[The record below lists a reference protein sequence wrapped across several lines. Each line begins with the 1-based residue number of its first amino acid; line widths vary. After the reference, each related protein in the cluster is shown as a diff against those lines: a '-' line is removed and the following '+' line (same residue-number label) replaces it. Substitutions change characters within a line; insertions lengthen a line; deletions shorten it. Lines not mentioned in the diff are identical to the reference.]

1 MMPAQKTN
9 ASTASEAQGISKNDT
24 RILKA
29 CAGFGQFFSEKR
41 GDQYQGF
48 SFQDICTMAQ
58 SPQAVEKGEAAW
70 AIPSTLKSREFKVQ
84 ESAGQ
89 YLWCWMDF
97 DSEPAPLSVIADAIQ
112 HKTMAT
118 ALHYTSRSAKPEK
131 QKSRLIMPLVAIVH
145 YQRWRLY
152 QEGLANWLEV
162 QGFIPD
168 RVALRA
174 AQLCYLPNRG
184 EYYQSILNKGAM
196 LDPAIVFAG
205 EIMAIKQ
212 AEQKAQ
218 IETQERMRQAA
229 QRRSEFKASGRESI
243 IDWFNNCYST
253 EDVLLQAGYTQRGK
267 HFRHPASESGG
278 YSASVKE
285 GRVFTLSEAD
295 PLWSGLKGSH
305 DAFSAFAA
313 LFFNGDQSAAA
324 SHAWQIAKGGNHA

>member
-1 MMPAQKTN
+1 MPAQKTN
-9 ASTASEAQGISKNDT
+9 APTAIEAQGFSNIDT

-29 CAGFGQFFSEKR
+29 CAGFGQFFTEKK
-41 GDQYQGF
+41 GVQYHEV
-48 SFQDICTMAQ
+48 SFQDICTMAEN
-58 SPQAVEKGEAAW
+58 PQQVVKAKAAW
-70 AIPSTLKSREFKVQ
+70 AIPSTLKRREFKEQ
-84 ESAGQ
+84 EAAGQ
-89 YLWCWMDF
+89 YLWCWADF

-131 QKSRLIMPLVAIVH
+131 QKSRLIMPLVAIVD

-152 QEGLANWLEV
+152 QEGLANWLEA

-184 EYYQSILNKGAM
+184 EYYQSTLNKGAL

-205 EIMAIKQ
+205 EIEAIKQ
-212 AEQKAQ
+212 AEKQAQ

-243 IDWFNNCYST
+243 IDWFNTCYST
-253 EDVLLQAGYTQRGK
+253 EDILLQAGYAQRGK

-278 YSASVKE
+278 YSASVKD

-295 PLWSGLKGSH
+295 PLWTGMKGSH
-305 DAFSAFAA
+305 DTFSAFAA